1 MAKHKAKTFEA
12 KRKKQNL
19 YKNKGEKGGEQV
31 KENWF
36 LSEVDSDTQSIGGDS
51 LSSFGNSNNGGFKSM
66 NALRKKLGTESDKVK
81 NEGDE

>member
-1 MAKHKAKTFEA
+1 M
-12 KRKKQNL
+12 
-19 YKNKGEKGGEQV
+19 
-31 KENWF
+31 
-36 LSEVDSDTQSIGGDS
+36 DSDTQSIGGDS